1 MGDSLL
7 LQSWL
12 VDNGGSAAPSAYTS
26 YAHYCVK
33 ETVKILMKE
42 LEQDPTGL
50 NTKSKGF
57 LELW

>member
-1 MGDSLL
+1 VADAMIEA
-7 LQSWL
+7 QQ
-12 VDNGGSAAPSAYTS
+12 
-26 YAHYCVK
+26 
-33 ETVKILMKE
+33 LMKE